1 MKDRFSKHATRYAQF
16 RPTYPPELYEF
27 IYHHVKRFDSVW
39 DAGTGNGQAARD
51 LVKKFKRVYATD
63 ISATQIENAYQH
75 ERIFYSIANGSSTF
89 SDHSF
94 DLITIAQAA
103 HWFDI
108 KSFSREVI
116 RVSKPDGIIALW
128 GYSLLTIHPPID
140 LLLHHFYTEIVG
152 KYWDKERIHIDEH
165 YESLYFPFQQI
176 SSPDFTISV
185 LWTLADLEG
194 YLNTWSAVQ
203 KFILIENQNP
213 VGNLISQIKMYWK
226 DERQTVNFPLFL
238 KLGHLQNNNQYC
250 V

>member
-1 MKDRFSKHATRYAQF
+1 
-16 RPTYPPELYEF
+16 
-27 IYHHVKRFDSVW
+27 
-39 DAGTGNGQAARD
+39 
-51 LVKKFKRVYATD
+51 
-63 ISATQIENAYQH
+63 
-75 ERIFYSIANGSSTF
+75 
-89 SDHSF
+89 
-94 DLITIAQAA
+94 
-103 HWFDI
+103 
-108 KSFSREVI
+108 
-116 RVSKPDGIIALW
+116 
-128 GYSLLTIHPPID
+128 LLTIHPPID